1 LAVDLIKVGKVE
13 LVNKVE
19 RFSAFYTC
27 NTNSTCYTLT
37 IMFDKFKQAQNLMKM
52 RSQAMQ
58 LKKKLEEIS
67 HSEEKDNVKVVVNG
81 AQEVIRLEIDGQD
94 RKDVVELINKAY
106 KEIQKEAAKK
116 MMEEGG
122 GLSGLLGGMG
132 Q

>member
-1 LAVDLIKVGKVE
+1 
-13 LVNKVE
+13 
-19 RFSAFYTC
+19 
-27 NTNSTCYTLT
+27 
-37 IMFDKFKQAQNLMKM
+37 MKM

-58 LKKKLEEIS
+58 LKKKLEAIS
-67 HSEEKDNVKVVVNG
+67 HSEEKDDVKVVVNG
-81 AQEVIRLEIDGQD
+81 AQEVIKLEIDGVD

-132 Q
+132 

>member
-1 LAVDLIKVGKVE
+1 
-13 LVNKVE
+13 
-19 RFSAFYTC
+19 
-27 NTNSTCYTLT
+27 
-37 IMFDKFKQAQNLMKM
+37 MKM

-58 LKKKLEEIS
+58 LKKKLEAIS
-67 HSEEKDNVKVVVNG
+67 HSEEKDGVKVVVNG
-81 AQEVIRLEIDGQD
+81 AQEVIKLEIDGVD

-132 Q
+132 

>member
-1 LAVDLIKVGKVE
+1 MF
-13 LVNKVE
+13 NK
-19 RFSAFYTC
+19 FQ
-27 NTNSTCYTLT
+27 
-37 IMFDKFKQAQNLMKM
+37 QAQNLMKM

-58 LKKKLEEIS
+58 LKKKLEALS
-67 HSEEKDNVKVVVNG
+67 HSEEKDGVRVVVNG
-81 AQEVIRLEIDGQD
+81 AQEVIKLEIDGVD

>member
-1 LAVDLIKVGKVE
+1 
-13 LVNKVE
+13 
-19 RFSAFYTC
+19 
-27 NTNSTCYTLT
+27 
-37 IMFDKFKQAQNLMKM
+37 MKM

-58 LKKKLEEIS
+58 LKKKLEALS
-67 HSEEKDNVKVVVNG
+67 HREEKDGVRVVVNG
-81 AQEVIRLEIDGQD
+81 AQEVIKLEIDGVD

-132 Q
+132 

>member
-1 LAVDLIKVGKVE
+1 MF
-13 LVNKVE
+13 NK
-19 RFSAFYTC
+19 FQ
-27 NTNSTCYTLT
+27 
-37 IMFDKFKQAQNLMKM
+37 QAQNLMKM

-58 LKKKLEEIS
+58 LKKKLEAIS
-67 HSEEKDNVKVVVNG
+67 HSEEKDDVKVVVNG
-81 AQEVIRLEIDGQD
+81 AQEVIKLEIDGVD

-132 Q
+132 

>member
-1 LAVDLIKVGKVE
+1 MF
-13 LVNKVE
+13 NK
-19 RFSAFYTC
+19 FQ
-27 NTNSTCYTLT
+27 
-37 IMFDKFKQAQNLMKM
+37 QAQNLMKM

-58 LKKKLEEIS
+58 LKKKLEAIS
-67 HSEEKDNVKVVVNG
+67 HSEEKDGVKVVVNG
-81 AQEVIRLEIDGQD
+81 AQEVIKLEIDGVD

-132 Q
+132 

>member
-1 LAVDLIKVGKVE
+1 MF
-13 LVNKVE
+13 NK
-19 RFSAFYTC
+19 FQ
-27 NTNSTCYTLT
+27 
-37 IMFDKFKQAQNLMKM
+37 QAQNLMKM

-58 LKKKLEEIS
+58 LKKKLEAIS
-67 HSEEKDNVKVVVNG
+67 HSEEKDYVKVVVNG
-81 AQEVIRLEIDGQD
+81 AQEVIKLEIDGVD

-132 Q
+132 

>member
-1 LAVDLIKVGKVE
+1 MF
-13 LVNKVE
+13 NK
-19 RFSAFYTC
+19 FQ
-27 NTNSTCYTLT
+27 
-37 IMFDKFKQAQNLMKM
+37 QAQNLMKM

-58 LKKKLEEIS
+58 LKKKLEALS
-67 HSEEKDNVKVVVNG
+67 HSEEKDGVRVVVNG
-81 AQEVIRLEIDGQD
+81 AQEVIKLEIDGVD

-132 Q
+132 